1 MRLTR
6 NIYNI
11 KMKSL
16 TQHIEERLI
25 TNQRFDE
32 KLIINKDYK
41 NVENSLLEL
50 AKKIGSV
57 SQNIKGRVTKNEI
70 RYNWLWLTYN
80 GMALDT
86 LLNFDNEILNNINK
100 YDKSCSLTYS
110 KNYPSGLGIHKMLKE
125 ILTRANEEDASEL
138 LFQVNPRAPKN
149 NVQLIRIKDDDV
161 LIYIAGKSLFKKG
174 KFDVDKIERFKI
186 ILMYND

>member
-1 MRLTR
+1 
-6 NIYNI
+6 
-11 KMKSL
+11 MKSL

-25 TNQRFDE
+25 V
-32 KLIINKDYK
+32 NKDYK

-50 AKKIGSV
+50 VKKIGSV
-57 SQNIKGRVTKNEI
+57 SQNIKGGVTKDTI

-100 YDKSCSLTYS
+100 YDKSNSLTYS
-110 KNYPSGLGIHKMLKE
+110 KNYPSGLGIHNALKE
-125 ILTRANEEDASEL
+125 ILTQANEEDASEL
-138 LFQVNPRAPKN
+138 LFQVNPRALKN

-174 KFDVDKIERFKI
+174 KFDIDKIERFKI
-186 ILMYND
+186 IIMYND

>member
-1 MRLTR
+1 
-6 NIYNI
+6 
-11 KMKSL
+11 MKSL

-25 TNQRFDE
+25 V
-32 KLIINKDYK
+32 NKDYK
-41 NVENSLLEL
+41 NVERSLLEL

-57 SQNIKGRVTKNEI
+57 SQNIRGRVTKDTI

-86 LLNFDNEILNNINK
+86 LLDFDNEILSNINK
-100 YDKSCSLTYS
+100 YDKSNSLTYS
-110 KNYPSGLGIHKMLKE
+110 KNYPSGLGIHNTLKE
-125 ILTRANEEDASEL
+125 ILTQSNEEDASEL
-138 LFQVNPRAPKN
+138 LFQVNHRAPKN

-174 KFDVDKIERFKI
+174 KFDIDKIERFKI
-186 ILMYND
+186 IIMYND

>member
-1 MRLTR
+1 
-6 NIYNI
+6 
-11 KMKSL
+11 MKSL
-16 TQHIEERLI
+16 HQHIEERLI
-25 TNQRFDE
+25 V
-32 KLIINKDYK
+32 NKDYK

-57 SQNIKGRVTKNEI
+57 SQNMKGRVTKNEI
-70 RYNWLWLTYN
+70 RYTWLWLTYN

-86 LLNFDNEILNNINK
+86 LLDFDDEILNNINK
-100 YDKSCSLTYS
+100 YDKSNSLTYS
-110 KNYPSGLGIHKMLKE
+110 KNYPSGLGIHNVLKE

-138 LFQVNPRAPKN
+138 LFQVNPRALKN

-186 ILMYND
+186 IIMYND

>member
-1 MRLTR
+1 
-6 NIYNI
+6 
-11 KMKSL
+11 MKSL

-25 TNQRFDE
+25 V
-32 KLIINKDYK
+32 NKDYK

-50 AKKIGSV
+50 VKKIESV
-57 SQNIKGRVTKNEI
+57 SQNIKGRVTKDTI

-100 YDKSCSLTYS
+100 YDKSKSLTYS
-110 KNYPSGLGIHKMLKE
+110 KNYPSDLNIRNALKE
-125 ILTRANEEDASEL
+125 ILTQANEEDASEL
-138 LFQVNPRAPKN
+138 LFQVNPRALKN

-174 KFDVDKIERFKI
+174 KFDVEKIERFKI
-186 ILMYND
+186 IIMYND

>member
-1 MRLTR
+1 
-6 NIYNI
+6 
-11 KMKSL
+11 MKSL
-16 TQHIEERLI
+16 AQHIEERLI
-25 TNQRFDE
+25 V
-32 KLIINKDYK
+32 NKDYK
-41 NVENSLLEL
+41 NVEHSLLEL
-50 AKKIGSV
+50 AKKIESV
-57 SQNIKGRVTKNEI
+57 SQNIKGRVTKDTI

-100 YDKSCSLTYS
+100 YDKSKSLTYS
-110 KNYPSGLGIHKMLKE
+110 KNYPSDLNIRNALKE
-125 ILTRANEEDASEL
+125 ILTQANEEDASEL
-138 LFQVNPRAPKN
+138 LFQVNPRALKN

-174 KFDVDKIERFKI
+174 KFDIDKIERFKI

>member
-1 MRLTR
+1 
-6 NIYNI
+6 
-11 KMKSL
+11 MKSL

-25 TNQRFDE
+25 V
-32 KLIINKDYK
+32 NKDYK
-41 NVENSLLEL
+41 NVEYSLLEL
-50 AKKIGSV
+50 VKKIGSV

-100 YDKSCSLTYS
+100 YDKSNSLTYS
-110 KNYPSGLGIHKMLKE
+110 KNYPSGLGIHNTLKE
-125 ILTRANEEDASEL
+125 ILTRANEEDESEL
-138 LFQVNPRAPKN
+138 LFQVNPRALKN

-174 KFDVDKIERFKI
+174 KFDIDKIERFKI
-186 ILMYND
+186 IIMYND

>member
-1 MRLTR
+1 
-6 NIYNI
+6 
-11 KMKSL
+11 MKSL
-16 TQHIEERLI
+16 TQYIEERLI
-25 TNQRFDE
+25 INQRFDE

-41 NVENSLLEL
+41 NVEHSLLEL
-50 AKKIGSV
+50 AKKIESV
-57 SQNIKGRVTKNEI
+57 SQNIKGRVTKDTI

-80 GMALDT
+80 GMAIDT

-100 YDKSCSLTYS
+100 YDKSQSLTYS
-110 KNYPSGLGIHKMLKE
+110 KNYPSDLDIRNALKE
-125 ILTRANEEDASEL
+125 ILTHANEEDASEL

-186 ILMYND
+186 IIMYND

>member
-1 MRLTR
+1 
-6 NIYNI
+6 
-11 KMKSL
+11 MKSL

-25 TNQRFDE
+25 V
-32 KLIINKDYK
+32 NKDYK

-50 AKKIGSV
+50 AKKIESV
-57 SQNIKGRVTKNEI
+57 SQNIKGRVTKDTI

-100 YDKSCSLTYS
+100 YDKSNSLTYS
-110 KNYPSGLGIHKMLKE
+110 KNYPSDLNIRNALKE
-125 ILTRANEEDASEL
+125 ILTHANEEDASEL
-138 LFQVNPRAPKN
+138 LFQVNPRALKN

-174 KFDVDKIERFKI
+174 KFDIDKIERFKI

>member
-1 MRLTR
+1 
-6 NIYNI
+6 
-11 KMKSL
+11 MKSL

-41 NVENSLLEL
+41 NVEHSLLEL

-100 YDKSCSLTYS
+100 YDKSYLLRYHKYGTDGAD
-110 KNYPSGLGIHKMLKE
+110 KNKTLKE
-125 ILTRANEEDASEL
+125 IITQANEEDKSEL
-138 LFQVNPRAPKN
+138 LFQSNPRAPKN
-149 NVQLIRIKDDDV
+149 NVQLISIKDDDV
-161 LIYIAGKSLFKKG
+161 LIYIVGKSLFKKG
-174 KFDVDKIERFKI
+174 KFDVDKIESFNI
-186 ILMYND
+186 IIMYND

>member
-1 MRLTR
+1 
-6 NIYNI
+6 
-11 KMKSL
+11 MKSL

-25 TNQRFDE
+25 V
-32 KLIINKDYK
+32 NKDYK
-41 NVENSLLEL
+41 NVERSLLEL

-57 SQNIKGRVTKNEI
+57 SQNIKGRVTKDTI

-86 LLNFDNEILNNINK
+86 LLDFDDEILNNINK
-100 YDKSCSLTYS
+100 YDKSNSLTYS
-110 KNYPSGLGIHKMLKE
+110 KNYPSGLGIHNTLKE
-125 ILTRANEEDASEL
+125 ILTRANEEDESEL
-138 LFQVNPRAPKN
+138 LFQVNPRALKN

-174 KFDVDKIERFKI
+174 KFDIDKIERFKI

>member
-1 MRLTR
+1 
-6 NIYNI
+6 
-11 KMKSL
+11 MKSL

-25 TNQRFDE
+25 V
-32 KLIINKDYK
+32 NKDYT
-41 NVENSLLEL
+41 NEESSLLEL
-50 AKKIGSV
+50 AKKVEGYSL
-57 SQNIKGRVTKNEI
+57 NMKGRVTKNEI

-100 YDKSCSLTYS
+100 YDNIYSLTYS
-110 KNYPSGLGIHKMLKE
+110 KRYPSGHVCNKVLKE
-125 ILTRANEEDASEL
+125 ILNRANEEDASEL
-138 LFQVNPRAPKN
+138 LFQVNPKALKN

-174 KFDVDKIERFKI
+174 KFDIDKIERFKI
-186 ILMYND
+186 IIMYND

>member
-1 MRLTR
+1 
-6 NIYNI
+6 
-11 KMKSL
+11 MKSL

-25 TNQRFDE
+25 
-32 KLIINKDYK
+32 INKDYT
-41 NVENSLLEL
+41 NVESSLLEL
-50 AKKIGSV
+50 AKKIGRV

-100 YDKSCSLTYS
+100 YDKSNSLTYS
-110 KNYPSGLGIHKMLKE
+110 KRYQSGLGIHNTLKE
-125 ILTRANEEDASEL
+125 ILTQANEEDVSEL
-138 LFQVNPRAPKN
+138 LFQVNPRALKN

-174 KFDVDKIERFKI
+174 KFDIDKIKDLKLFSCIMIEI
-186 ILMYND
+186 Y

>member
-1 MRLTR
+1 
-6 NIYNI
+6 
-11 KMKSL
+11 MKSL

-25 TNQRFDE
+25 ANQRFDE

-41 NVENSLLEL
+41 NVESSLLEL

-57 SQNIKGRVTKNEI
+57 SQNMKGRVTKNEI

-100 YDKSCSLTYS
+100 YDKSNSLTYS
-110 KNYPSGLGIHKMLKE
+110 KNYPSDLGIRNALKE

-174 KFDVDKIERFKI
+174 KFDIDKIERFKI
-186 ILMYND
+186 IIMYND

>member
-1 MRLTR
+1 
-6 NIYNI
+6 
-11 KMKSL
+11 MKSL

-25 TNQRFDE
+25 V
-32 KLIINKDYK
+32 NKDYK

-50 AKKIGSV
+50 VKKIGSV
-57 SQNIKGRVTKNEI
+57 SQNIKGGVTKNEI

-86 LLNFDNEILNNINK
+86 LLDFDDEILDNINK
-100 YDKSCSLTYS
+100 YDKSNSLTYS
-110 KNYPSGLGIHKMLKE
+110 KNYPSGLGIHNTLKE

-138 LFQVNPRAPKN
+138 LFQVNPRALKN

-174 KFDVDKIERFKI
+174 KFDIDKIERFKI

>member
-1 MRLTR
+1 
-6 NIYNI
+6 
-11 KMKSL
+11 MKSL

-25 TNQRFDE
+25 V
-32 KLIINKDYK
+32 NKDYK

-50 AKKIGSV
+50 AKKIWSV
-57 SQNIKGRVTKNEI
+57 SQNIKGRVTKDTI

-100 YDKSCSLTYS
+100 YDKSKSLTYS
-110 KNYPSGLGIHKMLKE
+110 KNYPSDLNIRNALKE
-125 ILTRANEEDASEL
+125 ILTHANEEDASEL
-138 LFQVNPRAPKN
+138 LFQVNPRALKN

-174 KFDVDKIERFKI
+174 KFDIDKIERFKI

>member
-1 MRLTR
+1 
-6 NIYNI
+6 
-11 KMKSL
+11 MKSL

-25 TNQRFDE
+25 V
-32 KLIINKDYK
+32 NKDYK

-57 SQNIKGRVTKNEI
+57 SQNIKERVTKNEI
-70 RYNWLWLTYN
+70 RYTWLWLTYN
-80 GMALDT
+80 GMAIDT

-100 YDKSCSLTYS
+100 YDKSNSLTYS
-110 KNYPSGLGIHKMLKE
+110 KNYPSGLGIHNTLKE

-138 LFQVNPRAPKN
+138 LFQVNPRALKN

-161 LIYIAGKSLFKKG
+161 LIYVAGKSLFKKG
-174 KFDVDKIERFKI
+174 KFDVEKIERFKI

>member
-1 MRLTR
+1 
-6 NIYNI
+6 
-11 KMKSL
+11 MKSL

-25 TNQRFDE
+25 INQRFDE

-41 NVENSLLEL
+41 NVDHSLLEL
-50 AKKIGSV
+50 AKKIESV
-57 SQNIKGRVTKNEI
+57 SQNIKGRVTKDTI

-80 GMALDT
+80 GMAIDT

-100 YDKSCSLTYS
+100 YDKSQSLTYS
-110 KNYPSGLGIHKMLKE
+110 KNYPSDLDIRNALKE
-125 ILTRANEEDASEL
+125 ILTHANEEDASEL
-138 LFQVNPRAPKN
+138 LFQVNPRALKN

-186 ILMYND
+186 IFMYND

>member
-1 MRLTR
+1 
-6 NIYNI
+6 
-11 KMKSL
+11 MKSL

-25 TNQRFDE
+25 V
-32 KLIINKDYK
+32 NKDYT
-41 NVENSLLEL
+41 NVESSLLEL
-50 AKKIGSV
+50 AEKIGDV
-57 SQNIKGRVTKNEI
+57 SQNMKGRVTKNEI
-70 RYNWLWLTYN
+70 RFNWLWLTYN

-100 YDKSCSLTYS
+100 YDNINSLTYS
-110 KNYPSGLGIHKMLKE
+110 KHYPSDLDINNTLKE

-138 LFQVNPRAPKN
+138 LFQVNPRALKN

-174 KFDVDKIERFKI
+174 KFDVEKIESFNI
-186 ILMYND
+186 IIMYND

>member
-1 MRLTR
+1 
-6 NIYNI
+6 
-11 KMKSL
+11 MKSL

-25 TNQRFDE
+25 V
-32 KLIINKDYK
+32 NKDYK
-41 NVENSLLEL
+41 NVEHSLLEL
-50 AKKIGSV
+50 AKKIESV
-57 SQNIKGRVTKNEI
+57 SQNIKGRVTKDTI

-100 YDKSCSLTYS
+100 YDKSKSLTYS
-110 KNYPSGLGIHKMLKE
+110 KNYPSDLNIRNALKE
-125 ILTRANEEDASEL
+125 ILTQANEEDASEL
-138 LFQVNPRAPKN
+138 LFQVNPRALKN

>member
-1 MRLTR
+1 
-6 NIYNI
+6 
-11 KMKSL
+11 MKSL

-25 TNQRFDE
+25 INQRFDE

-41 NVENSLLEL
+41 NADHSLLEL

-57 SQNIKGRVTKNEI
+57 SQNIKGKVTKDTI
-70 RYNWLWLTYN
+70 RYNWLWPTYN

-100 YDKSCSLTYS
+100 YDNSKSLTYS
-110 KNYPSGLGIHKMLKE
+110 KNYPSGLGIRNALKE
-125 ILTRANEEDASEL
+125 ILTQSNEEDASEL

-174 KFDVDKIERFKI
+174 KFDIDKIERFKI
-186 ILMYND
+186 IIMYND

>member
-1 MRLTR
+1 
-6 NIYNI
+6 
-11 KMKSL
+11 MKSL

-25 TNQRFDE
+25 V
-32 KLIINKDYK
+32 NKDYK
-41 NVENSLLEL
+41 NVEHSLLEL
-50 AKKIGSV
+50 AKKIESV
-57 SQNIKGRVTKNEI
+57 SQNIKGRVTKDTI

-100 YDKSCSLTYS
+100 YDKSKSLTYS
-110 KNYPSGLGIHKMLKE
+110 KNYPSDLNIRNALKE
-125 ILTRANEEDASEL
+125 ILTHANEEDASEL
-138 LFQVNPRAPKN
+138 LFQVNPRALKN

-174 KFDVDKIERFKI
+174 KFDIDKIERFKI

>member
-1 MRLTR
+1 
-6 NIYNI
+6 
-11 KMKSL
+11 MKSL

-25 TNQRFDE
+25 ANQRFDE

-41 NVENSLLEL
+41 NVESSLLEL

-57 SQNIKGRVTKNEI
+57 SQNMKGRVTKNEI

-80 GMALDT
+80 GMALDK

-100 YDKSCSLTYS
+100 YDNSNSLTYS
-110 KNYPSGLGIHKMLKE
+110 KYYSSGLDFNNTLKE

-138 LFQVNPRAPKN
+138 LFQVNPKALKN
-149 NVQLIRIKDDDV
+149 NVQLIRIKDNDV
-161 LIYIAGKSLFKKG
+161 LIYVAGKSLFKKE
-174 KFDVDKIERFKI
+174 KFDIDKIERFKI
-186 ILMYND
+186 IIMYND

>member
-1 MRLTR
+1 
-6 NIYNI
+6 
-11 KMKSL
+11 MKSL

-25 TNQRFDE
+25 V
-32 KLIINKDYK
+32 NKDYK

-50 AKKIGSV
+50 VKKIGSV
-57 SQNIKGRVTKNEI
+57 SQNIKGGVTKDTI

-86 LLNFDNEILNNINK
+86 LLDFDDEILDNINK
-100 YDKSCSLTYS
+100 YDKSNSLTYS
-110 KNYPSGLGIHKMLKE
+110 KNYPSGLGIHNALKE

-138 LFQVNPRAPKN
+138 LFQVNPRALKN

-174 KFDVDKIERFKI
+174 KFDIDKIERFKI
-186 ILMYND
+186 IIMYND